1 MEVLSHFIKEA
12 LEVLTISHCILV
24 LFTALFALIFESFR
38 GVPREGCKLRGKG

>member
-24 LFTALFALIFESFR
+24 LFTALFALIFEQARVTAR
-38 GVPREGCKLRGKG
+38 GRV